1 MSPNL
6 WLPDLIPKGQTS
18 ILGDQVLLL
27 EEQINAWYGVSQ
39 KMAWGIQD
47 VEFEKL
53 SASLSQKLTN
63 DDHVFGYI
71 GVALFYGFG
80 DDGQG
85 NADSTLSGKLA
96 WEYAGKHRKKNTWQ
110 CGYID
115 FKKPENIRLRPGAA
129 VRPKGFYFAKI
140 QLGQKYLGISVSQL
154 RQSLKMETGWGPE
167 GPQFLFITHFHFA
180 DLMDERKIPF
190 MTLADYDVTLQ
201 GVTYFFK
208 VPQIFCSNKKIGL
221 GIGNV
226 DHNYP
231 PFGIPTLQI
240 CSGV

>member
-1 MSPNL
+1 MSLNL
-6 WLPDLIPKGQTS
+6 WLPDVIQKEQTS
-18 ILGDQVLLL
+18 SREDQVLSL
-27 EEQINAWYGVSQ
+27 EEQINAWYRVNQ

-53 SASLSQKLTN
+53 SASLPQKLT
-63 DDHVFGYI
+63 DDDRVFGYI

-110 CGYID
+110 CSYIN
-115 FKKPENIRLRPGAA
+115 FKKPESIRLRPGGA

-140 QLGQKYLGISVSQL
+140 QLGQKYLGIPVSQL
-154 RQSLKMETGWGPE
+154 RQSFKQKTGWGPE
-167 GPQFLFITHFHFA
+167 GLQFLFITHFHFA

-190 MTLADYDVTLQ
+190 FTLADYNVTLQ
-201 GVTYFFK
+201 GSNDFFS
-208 VPQIFCSNKKIGL
+208 VLQIFCSNKRIGL

-240 CSGV
+240 CSRV

>member
-6 WLPDLIPKGQTS
+6 WLPDLIPKEQTGS
-18 ILGDQVLLL
+18 RGDQVLSL
-27 EEQINAWYGVSQ
+27 EEQINAWYGVNQ

-53 SASLSQKLTN
+53 GASLSPKLTN
-63 DDHVFGYI
+63 VDRVFGYI

-96 WEYAGKHRKKNTWQ
+96 WEYADKHRKKNTWQ

-140 QLGQKYLGISVSQL
+140 QLGQKYLSVSVSQL

-167 GPQFLFITHFHFA
+167 GLQFLFITHFHFA

-190 MTLADYDVTLQ
+190 MALADYDVTRQ
-201 GVTYFFK
+201 GFK
-208 VPQIFCSNKKIGL
+208 DFLNVHQIFCSNKRIGL
-221 GIGNV
+221 GIANM

-240 CSGV
+240 

>member
-6 WLPDLIPKGQTS
+6 GLPDLIPKERTS
-18 ILGDQVLLL
+18 SRGDQVLSL
-27 EEQINAWYGVSQ
+27 EEQINAWYGVNQ

-53 SASLSQKLTN
+53 SDSLPQKLT
-63 DDHVFGYI
+63 DDDRVFGYI

-85 NADSTLSGKLA
+85 NADSTLSGKCA

-110 CGYID
+110 CSYID
-115 FKKPENIRLRPGAA
+115 FKKPESIRLRPGAA
-129 VRPKGFYFAKI
+129 VRPKGFYFAKV
-140 QLGQKYLGISVSQL
+140 QLGQKYLGISVSEL
-154 RQSLKMETGWGPE
+154 CQSPKMDTGWGPE
-167 GPQFLFITHFHFA
+167 GLQFLFITHFHFA
-180 DLMDERKIPF
+180 DLMDKRKIPF
-190 MTLADYDVTLQ
+190 MTLADYDVPLR
-201 GVTYFFK
+201 GSNDFFN
-208 VPQIFCSNKKIGL
+208 VPQIFCSNKRLGL

>member
-1 MSPNL
+1 MSSNL
-6 WLPDLIPKGQTS
+6 WLPELIQKDQTS
-18 ILGDQVLLL
+18 CRVNQVLSLK
-27 EEQINAWYGVSQ
+27 EQINAWYGINQ
-39 KMAWGIQD
+39 KMVWGIQD

-53 SASLSQKLTN
+53 SASLPQKLT
-63 DDHVFGYI
+63 DDDRIFGYI
-71 GVALFYGFG
+71 GVSLFYGFG

-96 WEYAGKHRKKNTWQ
+96 WEYADKHRKKNTWQ

-115 FKKPENIRLRPGAA
+115 FKKSENIRLRPGAA

-167 GPQFLFITHFHFA
+167 GLQFLFITHLHFA

-201 GVTYFFK
+201 GSNDSFN
-208 VPQIFCSNKKIGL
+208 VPQIFCSNKRIGF

-226 DHNYP
+226 DYNYP
-231 PFGIPTLQI
+231 PFEIPTLKI